1 VYFDFVLP
9 AAVPTTERQP
19 SPHALNNALD
29 AAILSFAGERW
40 QKVAKIIYLAS
51 DGAADGT
58 DFDAIEARIRALVDD
73 GKLEAKGDLSRWRF
87 SEIRRAQS
95 SK

>member
-1 VYFDFVLP
+1 VLL
-9 AAVPTTERQP
+9 AAILTTECQP
-19 SPHALNNALD
+19 RPHAVNKALD
-29 AAILSFAGERW
+29 AVILSFAGERW

-73 GKLEAKGDLSRWRF
+73 GKLEAKGDLSRWRH
-87 SEIRRAQS
+87 SEVRLPPLS
-95 SK
+95 SAEEGT